1 MSFCS
6 QKRGGSVCLF
16 LALLVAIPIMT
27 SCATGTINVAGT
39 TPESELATITAAH
52 RFYLFADY
60 DCGITQAS
68 GASLGS
74 HAGAKTA
81 RVPEGLIDLS
91 LRCAFVIPYYGGH
104 VYSGEV
110 NFLAQAGHEYTVLF
124 ENTRKCIVVVD
135 EGSDAKVAEDCALSS
150 YFLP

>member
-1 MSFCS
+1 MNFSTK
-6 QKRGGSVCLF
+6 KRQGLHRFG
-16 LALLVAIPIMT
+16 LALMVAIPLMT
-27 SCATGTINVAGT
+27 GCATGTINLVGT
-39 TPESELATITAAH
+39 APNSELATITAAH

-60 DCGITQAS
+60 DCGITQA
-68 GASLGS
+68 GGESLGS

-81 RVPEGLIDLS
+81 KVPEGLVDLS

-104 VYSGEV
+104 VYSG
-110 NFLAQAGHEYTVLF
+110 NLTFLAQAGHEYTVLF

-135 EGSDAKVAEDCALSS
+135 EESDAKVAEDCTLSS